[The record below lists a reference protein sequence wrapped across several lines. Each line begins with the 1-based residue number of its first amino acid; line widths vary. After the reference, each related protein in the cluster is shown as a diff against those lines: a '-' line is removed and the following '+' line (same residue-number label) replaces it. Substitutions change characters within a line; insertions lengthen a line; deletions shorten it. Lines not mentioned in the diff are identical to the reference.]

1 VGLVVYGDRQRGN
14 YMNRLDQVSGMHYE
28 GMCIRPPSEA
38 NSILLQATVGCSHN
52 KCTFCGSYK
61 DKRFRI
67 KDNDIIL
74 SDILFASRYM
84 RNHERVFIMDGDALI
99 IPYPR
104 LMWVLEMIREH
115 LPWVRRVGLYANTK
129 GIRMKGEEELIRL
142 KEMGLGI
149 IYMGIET
156 GDDQTLEAVRKGA
169 DSQRVLDMGKKVT
182 GAGIR
187 LSVTVLLG
195 IAGKKR
201 SLIHAN
207 ATGRLL
213 SAIDPDYVGALTL
226 MVIPGTP
233 LADDISAGRFELPDN
248 LGLLMELREM
258 IASTDL
264 TNGLFFSNHASN
276 YLPVKARLPEGKE
289 QTLDLID
296 RALQGKVGL
305 RPEWM
310 RAL

>member
-1 VGLVVYGDRQRGN
+1 MDRI
-14 YMNRLDQVSGMHYE
+14 DKESGMHYE

-38 NSILLQATVGCSHN
+38 QSILLQATLSCSHN

-84 RNHERVFIMDGDALI
+84 QNQQRLFIMDGDALI
-99 IPYPR
+99 IPYRR
-104 LMWVLEMIREH
+104 LTWIFERIKEH
-115 LPWVRRVGLYANTK
+115 LPWVKRVGVYANTK
-129 GIRMKGEEELIRL
+129 GIRMKSAEELIRL
-142 KEMGLGI
+142 REMGLGI
-149 IYMGIET
+149 IYMGVET
-156 GDDQTLEAVRKGA
+156 GDDQTLEAIRKGA
-169 DSQRVLDMGKKVT
+169 NSQRILDMAKKVKR
-182 GAGIR
+182 AGIK

-195 IAGKKR
+195 IAGKEG
-201 SLIHAN
+201 SLIHAR
-207 ATGRLL
+207 ATGELL
-213 SAIDPDYVGALTL
+213 SAMDPDYIGALTL

-233 LADDISAGRFELPDN
+233 LSDDLQTGRFELPDN
-248 LGLLMELREM
+248 LGLLTELKEM

-264 TNGLFFSNHASN
+264 SSGLFFSNHASN
-276 YLPVKARLPEGKE
+276 YLPVKARLPKQKKE
-289 QTLDLID
+289 TLELID
-296 RALQGKVGL
+296 MALQGKVDL

>member
-1 VGLVVYGDRQRGN
+1 MSYT
-14 YMNRLDQVSGMHYE
+14 NRSDGMHYE

-52 KCTFCGSYK
+52 KCSFCGTYK

-67 KDNDIIL
+67 KDDDIIL

-84 RNHERVFIMDGDALI
+84 RGIKRLFIMDGDALI
-99 IPYPR
+99 IPYRR
-104 LMWVLEMIREH
+104 LTWILDRIKEH
-115 LPWVRRVGLYANTK
+115 LPWVTRVGVYANTK
-129 GIRMKGEEELIRL
+129 GIKMKSLEELVHL

-156 GDDQTLEAVRKGA
+156 GDDQTLTAIRKGA
-169 DSQRVLDMGKKVT
+169 DSQRILVMGKKVKE
-182 GAGIR
+182 AGIK

-195 IAGKKR
+195 IAGKER
-201 SLIHAN
+201 SLIHAK
-207 ATGRLL
+207 ATGKLL

-226 MVIPGTP
+226 MIMPGTT
-233 LADDISAGRFELPDN
+233 LADDLSTGKFELPDN
-248 LGLLMELREM
+248 YGLLMELREM
-258 IASTDL
+258 IASTTL
-264 TNGLFFSNHASN
+264 SKGLFFSNHASN
-276 YLPVKARLPEGKE
+276 YLPVKIRYPEGKAQALE
-289 QTLDLID
+289 LID
-296 RALQGKVGL
+296 MALDGKVSL

>member
-1 VGLVVYGDRQRGN
+1 
-14 YMNRLDQVSGMHYE
+14 MNMVDQVDGMHYE
-28 GMCIRPPSEA
+28 GICIRPPSEA
-38 NSILLQATVGCSHN
+38 DSILLQATVGCSHN
-52 KCTFCGSYK
+52 KCIFCGSYK

-84 RNHERVFIMDGDALI
+84 RNQERLFIMDGDALI

-104 LMWVLEMIREH
+104 LVWILEGIKEH
-115 LPWVRRVGLYANTK
+115 LPWVKRVGIYANTK
-129 GIRMKGEEELIRL
+129 GIKMKSEEELIGL

-156 GDDQTLEAVRKGA
+156 GDDQTLEAIRKGA
-169 DSQRVLDMGKKVT
+169 KSQRILDMGRKVKR
-182 GAGIR
+182 ASIK

-201 SLIHAN
+201 SLIHAE
-207 ATGRLL
+207 ATGKLL
-213 SAIDPDYVGALTL
+213 SAMDPDYVGALTL
-226 MVIPGTP
+226 MIMPGTP
-233 LADDISAGRFELPDN
+233 LADDISAGRFGLPDN
-248 LGLLMELREM
+248 FGLLMELREM
-258 IASTDL
+258 IASTNL
-264 TNGLFFSNHASN
+264 SKGLFFSNHASN
-276 YLPVKARLPEGKE
+276 YLPVRVRYPEGKG
-289 QTLDLID
+289 QAINLID
-296 RALQGKVGL
+296 MALQGKVGL

>member
-1 VGLVVYGDRQRGN
+1 MDWI
-14 YMNRLDQVSGMHYE
+14 DKHDGMHYE

-52 KCTFCGSYK
+52 KCSFCGTYK

-84 RNHERVFIMDGDALI
+84 RDKNRLFIMDGDALI
-99 IPYPR
+99 IPYRR
-104 LMWVLEMIREH
+104 LTWILERIKEH
-115 LPWVRRVGLYANTK
+115 LPWVKRVGVYANTK
-129 GIRMKGEEELIRL
+129 GIRMKSEEELLKL

-156 GDDQTLEAVRKGA
+156 GDDQTLEAIRKGA
-169 DSQRVLDMGKKVT
+169 HAQRILDMGKKVKQ
-182 GAGIR
+182 AGIT

-195 IAGKKR
+195 VAGKER
-201 SLIHAN
+201 SLIHSK
-207 ATGRLL
+207 ATGELL
-213 SAIDPDYVGALTL
+213 SAIDPDYIGALTL
-226 MVIPGTP
+226 MIMPGTS
-233 LADDISAGRFELPDN
+233 LADDLSSGRFELPDN
-248 LGLLMELREM
+248 FGMLMELREM
-258 IASTDL
+258 IAATNL
-264 TNGLFFSNHASN
+264 TGGLFFSNHASN
-276 YLPVKARLPEGKE
+276 YLPVKARLPKE
-289 QTLDLID
+289 KKQTLDLID
-296 RALQGKVGL
+296 MALQGKVDL

>member
-1 VGLVVYGDRQRGN
+1 MKWMDEDV
-14 YMNRLDQVSGMHYE
+14 GMHYE

-84 RNHERVFIMDGDALI
+84 QHKKRLFIMDGDALI
-99 IPYPR
+99 IPYHR
-104 LMWVLEMIREH
+104 LTWIFDKIKEH
-115 LPWVRRVGLYANTK
+115 LPWVTRVGIYANTK
-129 GIRMKGEEELIRL
+129 GIRMKSQEELIRL
-142 KEMGLGI
+142 REIGLGI
-149 IYMGIET
+149 IYMGVET
-156 GDDQTLEAVRKGA
+156 GDDQTLEAIRKGA
-169 DSQRVLDMGKKVT
+169 NAQRMLDMGNKVKQ
-182 GAGIR
+182 AGIK

-195 IAGKKR
+195 IAGKER
-201 SLIHAN
+201 SLIHAK
-207 ATGRLL
+207 ATGKLL

-226 MVIPGTP
+226 MIMPGTP
-233 LADDISAGRFELPDN
+233 LANDLSAGRFELPDN
-248 LGLLMELREM
+248 YGLLMELREM
-258 IASTDL
+258 IASTNL
-264 TNGLFFSNHASN
+264 SRGLFFSNHASN
-276 YLPVKARLPEGKE
+276 YLPVKIRYPEGKE
-289 QTLDLID
+289 QALHLID
-296 RALQGKVGL
+296 MAIQGKVGL

>member
-1 VGLVVYGDRQRGN
+1 MKWMDEDV
-14 YMNRLDQVSGMHYE
+14 GMHYE

-84 RNHERVFIMDGDALI
+84 QHKKRLFIMDGDALI
-99 IPYPR
+99 IPYHR
-104 LMWVLEMIREH
+104 LTWIFDKIKEH
-115 LPWVRRVGLYANTK
+115 LPWVTRVGIYANTK
-129 GIRMKGEEELIRL
+129 GIRMKSQEELIRL
-142 KEMGLGI
+142 REMGLGI
-149 IYMGIET
+149 IYMGVET
-156 GDDQTLEAVRKGA
+156 GDDQTLEAIRKGA
-169 DSQRVLDMGKKVT
+169 NAQRMLDMGNKVKQ
-182 GAGIR
+182 AGIK

-195 IAGKKR
+195 IAGKER

-207 ATGRLL
+207 ATGKLL

-226 MVIPGTP
+226 MIMPGTP
-233 LADDISAGRFELPDN
+233 LANDLSAGRFELPDN
-248 LGLLMELREM
+248 YGLLMELREM
-258 IASTDL
+258 IASTNL
-264 TNGLFFSNHASN
+264 SRGLFFSNHASN
-276 YLPVKARLPEGKE
+276 YLPVKIRYPEGKE
-289 QTLDLID
+289 QALHLID
-296 RALQGKVGL
+296 MAIQGKVGL

>member
-1 VGLVVYGDRQRGN
+1 
-14 YMNRLDQVSGMHYE
+14 MSSTNRSEGMHYE

-52 KCTFCGSYK
+52 KCAFCGTYK

-84 RNHERVFIMDGDALI
+84 RDIKRLFIMDGDALI
-99 IPYPR
+99 IPYRR
-104 LMWVLEMIREH
+104 LTWIFDMIKEH
-115 LPWVRRVGLYANTK
+115 LPWVTRVGVYANTK
-129 GIRMKGEEELIRL
+129 GIKMKSQEELVHL

-156 GDDQTLEAVRKGA
+156 GDDQTLQAIRKGA
-169 DSQRVLDMGKKVT
+169 DAQRIIDMGKKVKE
-182 GAGIR
+182 AGIT

-195 IAGKKR
+195 IAGKER
-201 SLIHAN
+201 SLIHAK
-207 ATGRLL
+207 ATGELL

-226 MVIPGTP
+226 MIMPGTT
-233 LADDISAGRFELPDN
+233 LANDLSSGQFELPDN
-248 LGLLMELREM
+248 AGLLMELREM
-258 IASTDL
+258 IASTHL
-264 TNGLFFSNHASN
+264 SRGLFFSNHASN
-276 YLPVKARLPEGKE
+276 YLPVKVRYPEGKE
-289 QTLDLID
+289 QALHLID
-296 RALQGKVGL
+296 MALQGKVGL

>member
-1 VGLVVYGDRQRGN
+1 MDRI
-14 YMNRLDQVSGMHYE
+14 DKESGMHYE

-38 NSILLQATVGCSHN
+38 QSILLQATLSCSHN

-84 RNHERVFIMDGDALI
+84 QNQQRLFIMDGDALI
-99 IPYPR
+99 IPYRR
-104 LMWVLEMIREH
+104 LTWIFERLKEH
-115 LPWVRRVGLYANTK
+115 LPWVKRVGVYANTK
-129 GIRMKGEEELIRL
+129 GIRMKSEEELIRL
-142 KEMGLGI
+142 REMGLGI
-149 IYMGIET
+149 IYMGVET
-156 GDDQTLEAVRKGA
+156 GDDQTLEAIRKGA
-169 DSQRVLDMGKKVT
+169 NSQRILDMAKKVKR
-182 GAGIR
+182 AGIK

-195 IAGKKR
+195 IAGKEG
-201 SLIHAN
+201 SLIHAR
-207 ATGRLL
+207 ATGELL
-213 SAIDPDYVGALTL
+213 SAMDPDYIGALTL

-233 LADDISAGRFELPDN
+233 LSDDLQAGRFELPDN
-248 LGLLMELREM
+248 LGLLTELKEM

-264 TNGLFFSNHASN
+264 SSGLFFSNHASN
-276 YLPVKARLPEGKE
+276 YLPVKARLPKQKKE
-289 QTLDLID
+289 TLELID
-296 RALQGKVGL
+296 MALQGKVDL